1 MLEMFFGQF
10 YLIVKNILVE
20 QMHMML
26 LNILINDNKIKFVQ
40 NSKFKKKKVSFSNR
54 FSSLI
59 AKLESSLSTKMST
72 LQFILVPICQK

>member
-40 NSKFKKKKVSFSNR
+40 NSKFKKKKYLFQIDSR
-54 FSSLI
+54 R
-59 AKLESSLSTKMST
+59 
-72 LQFILVPICQK
+72 